1 MRRRHVWHAGEWR
14 DVTDVQRPP
23 RKTPYLIR
31 DSMAPAVH
39 PATGEMTDSKSAFRA
54 LNRAHGLVEIGND
67 LPPVAPPPPTVT
79 AGEIAEAWQ
88 MVEQGYTP
96 PPCDVADADTRI
108 IT

>member
-1 MRRRHVWHAGEWR
+1 MTRRHIWHAGEWR
-14 DVTDVQRPP
+14 DVTDLPRPP

-39 PATGEMTDSKSAFRA
+39 PATGERTDSKSAFRA
-54 LNRAHGLVEIGND
+54 INRAHGLREVGND
-67 LPPVAPPPPTVT
+67 VTPTAAPPPVVSV
-79 AGEIAEAWQ
+79 AEIAAAYQ

-108 IT
+108 IA